1 MQSTKLYVMKTFWDR
16 FAAIGGGIFGS
27 VKSIHG
33 FFFLNIPE
41 LGISSIMPDLIKAFI
56 FGFIGGLA
64 GWAAKKLGDALVYY
78 VKSKFKRNEKH

>member
-1 MQSTKLYVMKTFWDR
+1 MKTFWDR

-41 LGISSIMPDLIKAFI
+41 MGLSSIMPDLIKAFI

-64 GWAAKKLGDALVYY
+64 GWAAKKIGDAFVAY
-78 VKSKFKRNEKH
+78 VKSKFKKKAQ

>member
-1 MQSTKLYVMKTFWDR
+1 MKTFWDR

-41 LGISSIMPDLIKAFI
+41 FGLCNIMPDLIKAFI

-64 GWAAKKLGDALVYY
+64 GWAAKKLGDAFVAY
-78 VKSKFKRNEKH
+78 VKSKFKKKAQ